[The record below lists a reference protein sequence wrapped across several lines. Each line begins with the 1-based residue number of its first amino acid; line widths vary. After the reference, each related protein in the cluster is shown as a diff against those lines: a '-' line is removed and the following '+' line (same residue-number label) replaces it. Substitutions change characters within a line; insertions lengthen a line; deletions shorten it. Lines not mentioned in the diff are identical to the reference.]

1 MTPSLLRLALILGLL
16 SCIGPFAIDMYLP
29 ALPAISA
36 DLQTETALTQWTLMS
51 YFLAFGLFQLVYG
64 PVSDAVGRKPA
75 IYFGLTVF
83 GVASVGCALAPS
95 IEWLIVMRF
104 FQGMGTAAV
113 MSIPRAMVRD
123 LYTGPKATRLMSTVM
138 LVIAISPMLAP
149 LVGSIVIVPF
159 GWRAVFYTVALAA
172 LGSVLLTRYALP
184 ETLPTERRVGLR
196 WAETLRAFRTLLKD
210 PFYIGVTLIGGLG
223 MASFF
228 AFLATASFLYID
240 YYGLTETQFS
250 LAFALNAIGFFSASQ
265 VAANLGARFGTVSV
279 VKWAIAGFAAAS
291 LVGLTLV
298 MTGAMNFRVLVAT
311 LMITY
316 AFLGLVIPS
325 VMVLALEYH
334 GPIAGSAA
342 ALGGTIQ
349 MMIGAV
355 SIAVSSAIFNGT
367 PLPLIATISSCALLA
382 LMLSQLT
389 LREPQPSPVQ

>member
-1 MTPSLLRLALILGLL
+1 MTPSLFRLALLLGLL

-64 PVSDAVGRKPA
+64 PVSDATGRKPA
-75 IYFGLTVF
+75 IYFGLSVF

-123 LYTGPKATRLMSTVM
+123 LYTGPKATRLMSTIM

-149 LVGSIVIVPF
+149 LVGSTVIIPF
-159 GWRAVFYTVALAA
+159 GWRAVFYTVAIAA
-172 LGSVLLTRYALP
+172 LGSVLLTRFALP
-184 ETLPTERRVGLR
+184 ETLPVERRSELR
-196 WAETLRAFRTLLKD
+196 WRETLNAFRTLLKD
-210 PFYIGVTLIGGLG
+210 PFYVGVTLIGAMG

-240 YYGLTETQFS
+240 FYGLTETQFS
-250 LAFALNAIGFFSASQ
+250 LAFALNAVGFFSASQ
-265 VAANLGARFGTVSV
+265 VAANLGAKFGTIAV
-279 VKWAIAGFAAAS
+279 VKWAIGGYTGAS
-291 LVGLTLV
+291 LIGLVLV
-298 MTGAMNFRVLVAT
+298 LTGAMNFPVLVAT
-311 LMITY
+311 LIITY

-349 MMIGAV
+349 MLIGAV
-355 SIAVSSAIFNGT
+355 SIALSSAIFNGT
-367 PLPLIATISSCALLA
+367 PTPLISVIAGCAIIALL
-382 LMLSQLT
+382 LSQLT
-389 LREPQPSPVQ
+389 LRLPQPRTA